1 MEYETLELEKF
12 ITNIQQKSYFLRQKY
27 SDSIF
32 NVLMQNNK
40 FGMIDVLDIL
50 RYSYNNQISILISK
64 ISERYEKILQ
74 RETNYVSYYNEQ
86 LKVLDYYSNLITEKH
101 SCYILNLI
109 NKDDI
114 KQEDLNINIFFKE
127 EDDIN
132 IIEDKYLFLDDQ
144 PVGEDD
150 LLLCSEQ
157 QIIPLNP
164 DLLEDIQIMDYK
176 QIIDNIQIMDYNEIL
191 DNTEIIDCKEI
202 VNNIQ
207 IMDCKEIVDNIQIM
221 DYNEIIDCKEIVD
234 NIQIMDCKEIVDN
247 IQIMDCNEIVDN
259 IQIMDYNE
267 IVDNI
272 QIMDY
277 NEIVDNIQI
286 LDYKEIL
293 DDQVKH
299 ITDDNILIYKTIIV
313 DQLPI
318 NNNQLDTNIKKEG
331 EYYYLDPNMSTAC
344 LRQLD
349 NLKREQAKDYTVPGN
364 NDRYLKFLKNSIP
377 YLEDKCIRNKYKTSQ
392 TPAKNRDLDTSTQPE
407 GIIIKSPNF
416 NKLDCKFIISN
427 NKADYSP
434 IKEKLGIIILH
445 EHDNSR
451 YSNYIVD
458 RRSTMEKIY
467 YDNNIMKCIR
477 KVKNSEYA
485 KCDHKKNNKHQ
496 YMRKSKKK

>member
-221 DYNEIIDCKEIVD
+221 DC
-234 NIQIMDCKEIVDN
+234 
-247 IQIMDCNEIVDN
+247 
-259 IQIMDYNE
+259 NE

-434 IKEKLGIIILH
+434 IKEKLGIRILH